1 MLQVL
6 AGAAL
11 IVPLALFLFASWIS
25 YRQLQALT
33 DERIARSLDVMQEQ
47 ALKAFHSVTVA
58 VYAIERLVDA
68 RSPAEVASDEP
79 RLHKDLVAIKQTLPD
94 IQSIWIF
101 GPDGYPQVITRE
113 SPPPRL
119 YYGDED
125 YFSVPRDHP
134 DSLYVGHIHR
144 SVSGGEPYF
153 TLNRA
158 RRDADGKFAG
168 VIEMS
173 LLPSDFSRFYREL
186 TSSPGLG
193 FSMVLEDGTILARFP
208 PLSEDVQLNPQGG
221 FRHQIAVRPAGGF
234 YTSAS
239 QVDHK
244 EHRVGLR
251 RLLGFPVYVSA
262 FVQVPAMRMEWM
274 AGMAMHLIFGIP
286 ATILLFIT
294 VMVVL
299 RRTQRLYAE
308 TDQRLAAQD
317 ALRQAQRLDA
327 IGHLTGGVAHDFNN
341 LLTIILGNL
350 ESARRRLDALA
361 DTAHLELRRR
371 IDNAMQGAERAAA
384 LTKRLLA
391 FARQTPLRPGAI
403 DVNRLLN
410 GLSEFL
416 QRALGEHIA
425 LEIVGAAGLW
435 PAEADAAELEAAL
448 INLAVN
454 ARDAMPD
461 GGKMTI
467 ETSNAYLDDVYC
479 REQAD
484 VRPGQYVLIAVSDT
498 GAGMS
503 KEVID
508 RAFEPFFTTK
518 ASGQGTGL
526 GLSQVYGFAK
536 QLGGHVKIYSELG
549 EGTTVKMYLRRHA
562 GALAPSVQ
570 RTTEPAKARTGE
582 CVLVVEDDAEVRSY
596 VVDALGALD
605 YDVLQAAGADD
616 ALQLLQSHQTV
627 SLLLTDVIMPG
638 KNGRKLAEEARALN
652 PSLKVLYMT
661 GYSRNA
667 IVHQGRLDPDVEL
680 IQKPLTSDQLAAAVR
695 KVLDGL

>member
-221 FRHQIAVRPAGGF
+221 FRRQIAVRPAGGF
-234 YTSAS
+234 YTSVS

-251 RLLGFPVYVSA
+251 RLPGFPVYVSA

-308 TDQRLAAQD
+308 TNQRLAAQD

-461 GGKMTI
+461 GGKVTI

-498 GAGMS
+498 GIGMS

-570 RTTEPAKARTGE
+570 RTTEPAQARTGE